1 VCKNGKTKIIEI
13 KNDGP
18 GFKEKAKMLVL
29 LESESH
35 IYLWGRKSVH
45 SCCSLKE
52 KKGTGEHPSS
62 FNSFTVLP
70 FSTITFPCLPL
81 FVLSQSSIK
90 HPDKLV

>member
-35 IYLWGRKSVH
+35 IYL
-45 SCCSLKE
+45 
-52 KKGTGEHPSS
+52 
-62 FNSFTVLP
+62 
-70 FSTITFPCLPL
+70 
-81 FVLSQSSIK
+81 
-90 HPDKLV
+90 